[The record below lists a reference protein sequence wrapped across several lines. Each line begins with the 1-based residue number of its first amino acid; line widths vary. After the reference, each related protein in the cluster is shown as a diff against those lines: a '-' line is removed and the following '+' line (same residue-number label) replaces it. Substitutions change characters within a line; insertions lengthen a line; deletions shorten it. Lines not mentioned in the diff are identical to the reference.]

1 MNNKLLA
8 VLLVLALLACLLPAT
23 AIAAPE
29 SQVLTAPEESA
40 ETEVLPAEEPGE
52 EVTPSGED
60 ALPAEEAPVIP
71 EQTGEAAADAAALAE
86 QIQPDGPVAD
96 LIPAAEDGRDPA
108 SDTPAAVTVSEGEIV
123 YSYEGMVV
131 YNNGGTVYNNNA
143 VVYNTGGLV
152 YSNGGKV
159 YNNGGVVYANSGT
172 VYNNDGTVYNN
183 EAEVFGPVGA
193 EDEPDGGGRV
203 LGYYELK
210 LANYYEPYIMLE
222 GVTTE
227 PGSEKMIISEDT
239 VCRVRPYPGFL
250 IVDADTDVGVISRDE
265 DGGIMLTDV
274 TADTVLTLIIQP
286 EAPAFNL
293 QSGAYAEPQTVEIS
307 GPAGCEI
314 FYSTDGTVP
323 NPWNA
328 LYYDAPFEVDE
339 STVISAIAVA
349 KGTYPSISAQLTL
362 SFLDITAPELQ
373 PESEGYTKPLAAA
386 IRVENRSLV
395 PVEILSVSLT
405 GADADAFILSYS
417 AGRTI
422 SAGKTNDSTWTV
434 RPAEGLPAGD
444 YEAALSFSLDSG
456 ETVEVPVQFSVL
468 PADSASA

>member
-1 MNNKLLA
+1 M
-8 VLLVLALLACLLPAT
+8 
-23 AIAAPE
+23 
-29 SQVLTAPEESA
+29 
-40 ETEVLPAEEPGE
+40 
-52 EVTPSGED
+52 
-60 ALPAEEAPVIP
+60 
-71 EQTGEAAADAAALAE
+71 
-86 QIQPDGPVAD
+86 
-96 LIPAAEDGRDPA
+96 
-108 SDTPAAVTVSEGEIV
+108 
-123 YSYEGMVV
+123 
-131 YNNGGTVYNNNA
+131 
-143 VVYNTGGLV
+143 
-152 YSNGGKV
+152 
-159 YNNGGVVYANSGT
+159 
-172 VYNNDGTVYNN
+172 
-183 EAEVFGPVGA
+183 
-193 EDEPDGGGRV
+193 
-203 LGYYELK
+203 
-210 LANYYEPYIMLE
+210 
-222 GVTTE
+222 
-227 PGSEKMIISEDT
+227 
-239 VCRVRPYPGFL
+239 
-250 IVDADTDVGVISRDE
+250 DADTDVGVISRDE

-293 QSGAYAEPQTVEIS
+293 QSGAYAEPKTVEIS

-349 KGTYPSISAQLTL
+349 KGTDPSISAQLTL

-386 IRVENRSLV
+386 IRVENKSLV